1 MHYSKEY
8 TIGKSTDGLEE
19 EEKEK
24 EVIQPR
30 KQFEKTELE
39 GKMEIEPT
47 PLQEE
52 KPAEDFVAV
61 PKTTSFRA
69 SLRKRNAMLS
79 SDESDSDENR
89 RSSEDELPTYTADY
103 EDEIATTGYA
113 TIPNQFKPSH
123 PRKSALPPST
133 SFPPASSITNP
144 TPLWEAEDISASE
157 SDEEEKWEQ
166 TLIQR
171 ATAGPRVQPSAMENL
186 AASRCEWMNEWID
199 PVPSEYSIVSQ
210 ERVMHRLNSALND
223 LRVGVDQVGVV
234 MTDDWWL
241 MTDGNV

>member
-1 MHYSKEY
+1 MHFTKEY

-24 EVIQPR
+24 EVIEPR
-30 KQFEKTELE
+30 KPFEKTELE
-39 GKMEIEPT
+39 GKMDIEPT
-47 PLQEE
+47 PFPDE
-52 KPAEDFVAV
+52 KPAEDFIAV

-123 PRKSALPPST
+123 PRKSAPPSST
-133 SFPPASSITNP
+133 LFPSDSSIAKP
-144 TPLWEAEDISASE
+144 TPLWEAEDVSASE
-157 SDEEEKWEQ
+157 SDEEAKWEQ

-171 ATAGPRVQPSAMENL
+171 ATAGPRVQSSTMESL
-186 AASRCEWMNEWID
+186 AASRCE
-199 PVPSEYSIVSQ
+199 
-210 ERVMHRLNSALND
+210 
-223 LRVGVDQVGVV
+223 
-234 MTDDWWL
+234 
-241 MTDGNV
+241 